1 MSSRREKTRATIL
14 EAAWKRLSIPG
25 DPARLEDIA
34 ADAGVTRQSVYLHFG
49 TRAGLLV
56 AVVQHMDEVLG
67 LMARIAEI
75 RAVEDPVEAFE
86 KNLRLMASYQTRIH
100 GVAMAL
106 TRLKETDPDA
116 RAAFDDRMKARHDGL
131 LALLRVLSR
140 AGLLAQDWTLGK
152 VADVIWEAG
161 APSSYEHLVVERGWT
176 PKDFERWL
184 VHLGRSFLTPE
195 ARQPH

>member
-1 MSSRREKTRATIL
+1 MSSRRERTRTAIL
-14 EAAWKRLSIPG
+14 DAAWRRLSIPG

-56 AVVQHMDEVLG
+56 ALVQHMDEVLG
-67 LMARIAEI
+67 LVERIAALGEI
-75 RAVEDPVEAFE
+75 EDPLEAFE

-106 TRLKETDPDA
+106 TRLKDTDPDA

-131 LALLRVLSR
+131 LAGLRVLSR
-140 AGLLAQDWTLGK
+140 AGLLAQDWTVAK
-152 VADVIWEAG
+152 VADVIWQAG
-161 APSSYEHLVVERGWT
+161 APSSYDLLVIDRGWT
-176 PKDFERWL
+176 PKEFERWL

-195 ARQPH
+195 ARRG

>member
-1 MSSRREKTRATIL
+1 MSSRRERTRVAIL
-14 EAAWKRLSIPG
+14 DAAWKRLSIPG

-67 LMARIAEI
+67 LGERIEQI
-75 RAVEDPVEAFE
+75 RALEDPLEAFE
-86 KNLRLMASYQTRIH
+86 KNLRLMASYQPRIH

-106 TRLKETDPDA
+106 TRLRDTDPDA
-116 RAAFDDRMKARHDGL
+116 RAAYDDRMNARRGGL
-131 LALLRVLSR
+131 LEIAKILHR
-140 AGLLAQDWTLGK
+140 AHLLAEDWSVTK
-152 VADVIWEAG
+152 IADLLLDAG

-176 PKDFERWL
+176 PKEFERWL
-184 VHLGRSFLTPE
+184 VHLGRSFLRPE
-195 ARQPH
+195 ARQR